1 MDSSPPPSAHHLT
14 GDPGGRRR
22 ASGTSGG
29 GSRAC
34 SVLPALSSCVRQG
47 LPPGVVAGTKVGGLA
62 LRPLGDGAGGWP
74 LGCMP
79 CGTAKPQPKVGS
91 RYPEGRGPVEKG
103 VGAWTGRTGA
113 AGKAEEAGSRDT
125 SGAGGTVGKGNLAE
139 KRGSSCSKAG
149 AEATGGNEGG
159 VQGCGPCTLSGAG
172 YWRRDGGTGGGGS
185 LGLGSSRRRKS
196 ELRKVLG
203 SKEPGQLLRACRRF
217 CPGRWG
223 KPEEAGGAS
232 GARTPLPKLESATGV
247 KLGGP
252 GKFEAMGVC
261 GGR

>member
-1 MDSSPPPSAHHLT
+1 M
-14 GDPGGRRR
+14 
-22 ASGTSGG
+22 
-29 GSRAC
+29 
-34 SVLPALSSCVRQG
+34 
-47 LPPGVVAGTKVGGLA
+47 
-62 LRPLGDGAGGWP
+62 RPLGDGAGGWP

-103 VGAWTGRTGA
+103 VGAGTGRTGA

-203 SKEPGQLLRACRRF
+203 SKEPGQLLRAWFGDRETLSRGEG
-217 CPGRWG
+217 CPYSNSGSLLPSLVSGLGAG
-223 KPEEAGGAS
+223 KRQENLS
-232 GARTPLPKLESATGV
+232 LLPAHMIACTHTEIIINEQSEHDTFMH
-247 KLGGP
+247 KLGMTKSINLP
-252 GKFEAMGVC
+252 AHPFICQALYLST
-261 GGR
+261 